1 MSYKSFDA
9 IVFLYRMNLG
19 TVPFIGVD
27 VLLLVNLV
35 AVVAVT
41 LAANTVLSKLL
52 NKRLDGDK
60 GDLRALDKIKS
71 YLVYSVGV
79 FGIASVLGLSAT
91 AAASFLGLLGVGLSF
106 AFKDVLSNFVSGVL
120 MLVSRPFDI
129 GDEIEV
135 QGESGVVE
143 DITLRSTVIRT
154 FDGRKVVMP
163 SSMVYGGIV
172 ENKTAYDSRRFSVM
186 VGIGY
191 DDDVAHA
198 KDLIEEAVRSCSSV
212 SDEHEPQV
220 LVSELAGSSVN
231 LEVRAWTSPEKSSV
245 LQSSSEVS
253 QMVKYKLEENGVDI
267 PYPIRTVNVN
277 KQ

>member
-1 MSYKSFDA
+1 
-9 IVFLYRMNLG
+9 MNLG

-71 YLVYSVGV
+71 YLVYSFGV